1 MNITQLPN
9 RCHGSLLIGF
19 LALLLGLAPV
29 VHAVVDDAHTEAMDL
44 AGPAYKKGFKI
55 REDYWKGT
63 AKPAERKSVKAQLFK
78 GNEYWFWLGSDE
90 DNVDIT
96 LDLFDGSG
104 QKITLETIS
113 GIAAKGVRVVPPKTG
128 TYVAVFTISLKESKE
143 EAKGKPVVE
152 KPAKICWALAYGW
165 R

>member
-1 MNITQLPN
+1 MKLHFT
-9 RCHGSLLIGF
+9 SLRRTTALVL
-19 LALLLGLAPV
+19 LAAMMSLNTPAR
-29 VHAVVDDAHTEAMDL
+29 AVVDDAHSEAMDL

-63 AKPAERKSVKAQLFK
+63 CVPGEKKSVKAQLFK

-96 LDLFDGSG
+96 LDLFDGAG
-104 QKITLETIS
+104 EKISLETTS

-128 TYVAVFTISLKESKE
+128 TYVAVFTISLKPDPPDKKST
-143 EAKGKPVVE
+143 VE

>member
-1 MNITQLPN
+1 MKLSFT
-9 RCHGSLLIGF
+9 SLRRPAS
-19 LALLLGLAPV
+19 LALLAAFMSLSLPA
-29 VHAVVDDAHTEAMDL
+29 HAVVDDAHSEAMDL

-63 AKPAERKSVKAQLFK
+63 CVPGEKKSVKAQLFK

-96 LDLFDGSG
+96 LDLFDSTG
-104 QKITLETIS
+104 QKVTLETTS
-113 GIAAKGVRVVPPKTG
+113 GIASKGIRVVPPKTG
-128 TYVAVFTISLKESKE
+128 TYVAVFTISLKPDPPEKKSK
-143 EAKGKPVVE
+143 VE

>member
-1 MNITQLPN
+1 MNL
-9 RCHGSLLIGF
+9 SLLSCSNHRRFFTGL
-19 LALLLGLAPV
+19 LALFLGFAPM

-63 AKPAERKSVKAQLFK
+63 AKPGEQKSVKAQLFK

-128 TYVAVFTISLKESKE
+128 TYVAVFTISLKETPP
-143 EAKGKPVVE
+143 AKGKPEVE